1 MCCGTVDERGIKHLT
16 REQILDFLR
25 QHKKEMHDRFGVTK
39 IGLFGSYARGD
50 AREDSDIVIAVE
62 MEGDRLFR
70 KFFALEFFLK
80 SNLHKEIDL
89 GIASSLK
96 PIVREKVEKEIHYV

>member
-1 MCCGTVDERGIKHLT
+1 MCCGMVDERGIKHLT
-16 REQILDFLR
+16 REQILEFLR

-50 AREDSDIVIAVE
+50 AREDSDIDIAVE

-70 KFFALEFFLK
+70 KFFCSGILLK
-80 SNLHKEIDL
+80 VKF
-89 GIASSLK
+89 A
-96 PIVREKVEKEIHYV
+96 